1 VMLGGV
7 IGMALSGSKM
17 ADRKQELGK
26 LQDAKSSSSHRIQ
39 WDPHTSHFVF

>member
-1 VMLGGV
+1 VMIGGV